1 LANGQSVSVLLSGSG
16 TGSTSRYTSTCT
28 SPQTVNFTGAATAT
42 ATCTITGID
51 NAATDGDVTATVT
64 VGASSS
70 YTVGNPSTATVTI
83 TDDEHGIT
91 VTPSVSAV
99 TEGQSAVFNL
109 SCGGSVGTV
118 VVNYTV
124 TGADSGTFSS
134 SITLNCPT
142 GGQVVVP
149 TTDDSNIGNARVV
162 TLTIDSLGAG
172 APVGTVVGTPATATV
187 LVDDNDRPTVI
198 PTLSDLGL
206 LTLLLTMAGVAGFAL
221 RRKI

>member
-1 LANGQSVSVLLSGSG
+1 
-16 TGSTSRYTSTCT
+16 
-28 SPQTVNFTGAATAT
+28 VNFTGAATAT
-42 ATCTITGID
+42 ATCTITAID
-51 NAATDGDVTATVT
+51 NATVDGDVSATVT
-64 VGASSS
+64 VGASAS
-70 YTVGNPSTATVTI
+70 YTVGNPSAATVTI

-91 VTPSVSAV
+91 VTPSVSSV
-99 TEGQSAVFNL
+99 DEGQSAVFNL

-142 GGQVVVP
+142 GGQVTVP
-149 TTDDSNIGNARVV
+149 TVDDSTSGNARSV
-162 TLTIDSLGAG
+162 TLTIDSIGQG

-187 LVDDNDRPTVI
+187 LVNDNDRPAVI